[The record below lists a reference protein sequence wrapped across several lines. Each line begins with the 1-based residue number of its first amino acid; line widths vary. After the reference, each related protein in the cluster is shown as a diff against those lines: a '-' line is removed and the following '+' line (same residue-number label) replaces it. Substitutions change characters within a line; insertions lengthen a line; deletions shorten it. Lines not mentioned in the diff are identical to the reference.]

1 MRHDVRWLFAKR
13 ADEGEGSMTAESDHA
28 LVKELI
34 TSMPEFK
41 SDGTDLSDEDFMV
54 KPRPGFD

>member
-1 MRHDVRWLFAKR
+1 
-13 ADEGEGSMTAESDHA
+13 MTAESDHA